1 MALRAVEC
9 VGFLR
14 GGQMLFGLG
23 LNSFSGSV
31 GVSSVVH
38 VFMLFLQDYAC
49 GGVFFPLL
57 LQHDG
62 VALLL
67 ALVVQLLNLVGGC
80 GVEVQLA
87 GDVLQGVAVVGFD
100 GCLGLLGV
108 GGGEYA

>member
-1 MALRAVEC
+1 MALRAVEY

-14 GGQMLFGLG
+14 GGQTPFGLG
-23 LNSFSGSV
+23 LNSFSSSV

-38 VFMLFLQDYAC
+38 VFMLFLQNYAC

-87 GDVLQGVAVVGFD
+87 GDVL
-100 GCLGLLGV
+100 
-108 GGGEYA
+108 